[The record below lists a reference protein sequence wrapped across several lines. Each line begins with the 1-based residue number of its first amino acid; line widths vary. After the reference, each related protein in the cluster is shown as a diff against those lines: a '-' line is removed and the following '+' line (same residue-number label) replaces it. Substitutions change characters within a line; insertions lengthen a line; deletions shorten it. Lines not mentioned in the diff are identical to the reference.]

1 MKRLTL
7 RLSDTLHEALKE
19 LSLEEQRSLH
29 GQIVY
34 LLKEMLGGT
43 KHNRS
48 KKELDDVTR

>member
-7 RLSDTLHEALKE
+7 RLSDSLHEALKE

-34 LLKEMLGGT
+34 LLKGNIGG
-43 KHNRS
+43 KKPNRV
-48 KKELDDVTR
+48 KKESADATR